1 MFNNKLNNIIGLI
14 NDLNDKT
21 NDSIYDSNKDEY
33 EISL

>member
-21 NDSIYDSNKDEY
+21 NDRNKDEH
-33 EISL
+33 EIIT